1 MGNWRDT
8 LHFIGKKWVLE
19 TLLEFNNRKK
29 LHFNE
34 LKEKI
39 GITSSVLSIILKE
52 LEKQDLIIKSIIMNS
67 PPIVEYTLS
76 EHGKNLIKAVTP
88 LLEFIYGINPFLE
101 EDHGKFFVTKSI
113 ENAILEI
120 GHPELSLI
128 KIRLK
133 KQFGYEISDCYKNP
147 QYLKIV
153 LKNLYGDAY
162 LEILNSISKRLGKFS
177 NSYNIKLLAEEMK

>member
-1 MGNWRDT
+1 MGNWKDI

-19 TLLEFNNRKK
+19 ILLEFNNRKK
-29 LHFNE
+29 LHFND

-39 GITSSVLSIILKE
+39 GITSSALSIILKE

-67 PPIVEYTLS
+67 PITVEYTLS
-76 EHGKNLIKAVTP
+76 EYGKNLIKAVTT
-88 LLEFIYGINPFLE
+88 LLEFTYGINPILE
-101 EDHGKFFVTKSI
+101 EDHEKFFVTKSI
-113 ENAILEI
+113 EDALLEI
-120 GHPELSLI
+120 GHPELSLV

-147 QYLKIV
+147 QHLKIV
-153 LKNLYGDAY
+153 LKNLYGDAN

-177 NSYNIKLLAEEMK
+177 NSYGINQLVEEMK